1 MGSGG
6 GVGKRL
12 LSKGPPGNAAGAA
25 PVISLFPADFSLH
38 APFPLEPPMPRRN
51 SGKRLRET
59 ENGAEQ
65 NGDAKI
71 RFRRRKCRRKRWACW
86 GVEKRGIRWKMGVKM
101 GKESRFNLSAN
112 ESFKQNREKFPFK
125 TGAHS

>member
-1 MGSGG
+1 
-6 GVGKRL
+6 
-12 LSKGPPGNAAGAA
+12 
-25 PVISLFPADFSLH
+25 
-38 APFPLEPPMPRRN
+38 MPRRN

-86 GVEKRGIRWKMGVKM
+86 GVEKGAFVGKQESKWEKKAASIYPPPNLLNKIVKNFRLKRARIHELPA
-101 GKESRFNLSAN
+101 GSR
-112 ESFKQNREKFPFK
+112 Q
-125 TGAHS
+125 